1 MPEVTLTDWLEVPVL
16 NRYAHEYAFGTDMA
30 YQFSRSGRC
39 PEWRARIRLV
49 EGGRLLFETEDAR
62 AEYPLRRG
70 LARLMHQFPVS
81 AGMLYNTLC
90 DLYWLLISEGAPTA
104 SFWVLVGGY
113 TPAHEPL
120 RAFIGRCHNPKN
132 ELEYRRVL
140 ETMEIGALD
149 SELSYLLIHSSDFF
163 ITMRV
168 APVGVPCKVLKPYR
182 ERVLYF
188 LRFQRWLQEQKG
200 VICL

>member
-1 MPEVTLTDWLEVPVL
+1 MKLTDWLEVPTL
-16 NRYAHEYAFGTDMA
+16 SRYAHEYAFGTDVA
-30 YQFSRSGRC
+30 YQFSRSGRR
-39 PEWRARIRLV
+39 PEWRARIRLA
-49 EGGRLLFETEDAR
+49 EGERLLFETEEAR
-62 AEYPLRRG
+62 AEYPLMRG
-70 LARLMHQFPVS
+70 LSRLMRQFPVS

-113 TPAHEPL
+113 TPAHEQL
-120 RAFIGRCHNPKN
+120 RAFIEGGYQPKN

-140 ETMEIGALD
+140 ENMEIGALD

-168 APVGVPCKVLKPYR
+168 APVGVPCEALQPYR
-182 ERVLYF
+182 ERVKHF
-188 LRFQRWLQEQKG
+188 LRFQRWLREQKG
-200 VICL
+200 VICW